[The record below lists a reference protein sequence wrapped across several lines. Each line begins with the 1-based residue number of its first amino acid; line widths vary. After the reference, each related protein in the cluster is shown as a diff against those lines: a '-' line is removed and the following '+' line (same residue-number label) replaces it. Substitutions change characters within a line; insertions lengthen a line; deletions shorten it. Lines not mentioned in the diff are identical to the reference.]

1 MLRIPTS
8 ATKTTTTPSNVFY
21 TSETMSKYSLCCPNT
36 DVTTRLI
43 IAVFLKNM
51 DPILNV
57 EESTEVTTISPY
69 NAQT

>member
-1 MLRIPTS
+1 
-8 ATKTTTTPSNVFY
+8 
-21 TSETMSKYSLCCPNT
+21 
-36 DVTTRLI
+36 
-43 IAVFLKNM
+43 VFLKNM